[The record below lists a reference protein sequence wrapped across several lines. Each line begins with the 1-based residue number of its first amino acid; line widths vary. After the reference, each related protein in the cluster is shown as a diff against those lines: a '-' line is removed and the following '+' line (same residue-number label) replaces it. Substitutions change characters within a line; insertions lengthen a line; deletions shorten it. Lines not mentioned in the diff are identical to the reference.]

1 MEQNILPHSS
11 VIKQFNLK
19 KISSSQRVSQLCKTY
34 SNFMILAALYFLSL
48 LRFGTK
54 VVDV

>member
-19 KISSSQRVSQLCKTY
+19 KISSSQRASQLCKTY